1 MPSCGS
7 FLTPEGLESVTL
19 MRIAGIIALAALV
32 ASGCGAGSDKRLSEA
47 EFSQRADAICKGAEA
62 KRATTDP
69 FDLENLAE
77 QMLRNFRDISPP
89 SAIEPEFNAWLSSL
103 EDIRTT
109 EIAYVD
115 ASNTAERRAAG
126 ARASAAIQRVYKTQ
140 ETFPLPRSCKS

>member
-1 MPSCGS
+1 M
-7 FLTPEGLESVTL
+7 T
-19 MRIAGIIALAALV
+19 RIAGIIALAALA

-47 EFSQRADAICKGAEA
+47 EFNQRADVICKGAEA

-69 FDLENLAE
+69 FDLEKLAE
-77 QMLRNFRDISPP
+77 QMLRNLRDISPP
-89 SAIEPEFNAWLSSL
+89 STIEPEFKAWLASL

-115 ASNTAERRAAG
+115 APNTAERRAAG
-126 ARASAAIQRVYKTQ
+126 ARASAAIQRVYRTQ